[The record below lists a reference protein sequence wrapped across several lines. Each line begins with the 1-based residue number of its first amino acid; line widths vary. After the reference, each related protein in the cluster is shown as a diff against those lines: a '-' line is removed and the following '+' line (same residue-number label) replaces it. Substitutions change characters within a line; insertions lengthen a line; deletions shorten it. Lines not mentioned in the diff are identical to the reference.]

1 MDGRWYWF
9 DGAGRMVRDTWYQY
23 QGGWYYLGSDG
34 AMVKGQQTIDGKW
47 YLMDGAGGM
56 VTEPVILTPDAD
68 GALKWEGL
76 AE

>member
-1 MDGRWYWF
+1 
-9 DGAGRMVRDTWYQY
+9 MVRDTWYQY
-23 QGGWYYLGSDG
+23 QGDWYYLGSDG
-34 AMVKGQQTIDGKW
+34 ARVKGQQTIDGKW
-47 YLMDGAGGM
+47 YLMDGAGRM